1 MSNSPIICGI
11 IGKKLYLTILLAITF
26 VSYSIIKKLIP
37 LKHNIPLIND
47 LGGSVF
53 VMLSVFIPRIFKF
66 KGKSKNS
73 SKKCT
78 KTNFKD
84 YFIFFLIII
93 LQLGL
98 HIILAYF
105 NIYYIIINFMY
116 VGLCLQMN
124 IIYYF
129 IDNNFKSKIL
139 YS

>member
-11 IGKKLYLTILLAITF
+11 IRKKLYLTILLAITL

-66 KGKSKNS
+66 KGKSKTS

-93 LQLGL
+93 LQL
-98 HIILAYF
+98 
-105 NIYYIIINFMY
+105 
-116 VGLCLQMN
+116 
-124 IIYYF
+124 
-129 IDNNFKSKIL
+129 
-139 YS
+139 

>member
-11 IGKKLYLTILLAITF
+11 IGKKLYLTILLAITL
-26 VSYSIIKKLIP
+26 VSYYIIKSLIP
-37 LKHNIPLIND
+37 QRHNVQIING

-53 VMLSVFIPRIFKF
+53 LMLSVFIPRIFKF
-66 KGKSKNS
+66 KGKSKTS

-98 HIILAYF
+98 QIILAYF